1 VELIARIHTLAGLLT
16 LANVLLYGVV
26 GIAALWDTRG
36 KPAPVVWEQAF
47 TVGADETD
55 RETAARVLELL
66 GLSLATPVH
75 AFNIGHDAQHR
86 LVLDFYHANG
96 RHKVTVLNGSI
107 RVEQTRAG
115 VWKYL
120 STLHVTTAAF
130 RSGDRRMQL
139 WAWWNEFAM
148 WCLLAMMASGVWIW
162 LARRGTGST
171 WRRVH
176 RYSALAML
184 ALLTIYEVGAI
195 QMAHRT
201 WVKAGA
207 WMEPVHRMRGVS
219 FAPVLGV
226 GMVVLGASGVY
237 LWWTLRR
244 DRRSGAALLAMGC
257 TIAGVLAVW
266 MRLG

>member
-1 VELIARIHTLAGLLT
+1 MIARIHTLAGLLT
-16 LANVLLYGVV
+16 FANLLLYGVV

-36 KPAPVVWEQAF
+36 KPAAVVWEQPF
-47 TVGADETD
+47 TAASNG
-55 RETAARVLELL
+55 RETAERVVELL

-75 AFNIGHDAQHR
+75 DFNIGHDAQHR

-96 RHKVTVLNGSI
+96 RHKVTVLDGRI
-107 RVEQTRAG
+107 RVEQTRAP

-130 RSGDRRMQL
+130 HSGDWRMQL
-139 WAWWNEFAM
+139 WAWWNELAM
-148 WCLLAMMASGVWIW
+148 WCLLAMTASGVWIW
-162 LARRGTGST
+162 LSRRGTGST

-184 ALLTIYEVGAI
+184 ALLLIYEISAI

-201 WVKAGA
+201 WVKAGV
-207 WMEPVHRMRGVS
+207 WLERLHRMRGVS
-219 FAPVLGV
+219 FAPVLGL
-226 GMVVLGASGVY
+226 GLFVLGASGIY

-244 DRRSGAALLAMGC
+244 DRY
-257 TIAGVLAVW
+257 AGVALIALGCAFVGALAVW